1 MKRYSRSNQHKTPL
15 SKLLSLM
22 AALGLVSL
30 FSEAA
35 FGLCPAPNQKP
46 TVAECIAIFKDVTRW
61 LDPSLK
67 NCRAV
72 TEARYIPS
80 GAMLPTLQINDRLI
94 IDKTAY
100 CSQAPKLGDL
110 IIFKPTETLR
120 EQNFKDVFIKRV
132 IGLPGE
138 RIEIKQNKV
147 YVNGKPLQEP
157 YISEPPNYEWG
168 PQTVPPNQ
176 YFVLGDNRNNSYDS
190 HYWGFV
196 SRDLII
202 GKAIWRFYPF
212 DRTGSL
218 ER

>member
-1 MKRYSRSNQHKTPL
+1 MKPSRCSSQPRL
-15 SKLLSLM
+15 RSSKLLSLLTGLGLIGM
-22 AALGLVSL
+22 FSEAALGL
-30 FSEAA
+30 
-35 FGLCPAPNQKP
+35 CPTPNQKP
-46 TVAECIAIFKDVTRW
+46 TAAECIAIFKDITRW

-100 CSQAPKLGDL
+100 CLQAPKRGDL
-110 IIFKPTETLR
+110 IVFKPTEILR
-120 EQNFKDVFIKRV
+120 EQHFKDVFIKRI
-132 IGLPGE
+132 IGLPRE
-138 RIEIKQNKV
+138 HLEIKQNKV

-157 YISEPPNYEWG
+157 YIAEAPNYEWR
-168 PQTVPPNQ
+168 PQVVPPNQ

-196 SRDLII
+196 PRDLIV
-202 GKAIWRFYPF
+202 GQAIWRFYPF

-218 ER
+218 KR